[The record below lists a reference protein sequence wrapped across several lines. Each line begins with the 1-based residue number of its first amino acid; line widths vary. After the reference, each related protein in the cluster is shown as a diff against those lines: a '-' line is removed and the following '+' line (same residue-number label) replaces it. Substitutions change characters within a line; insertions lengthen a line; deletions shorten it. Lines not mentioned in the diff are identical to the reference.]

1 MTRHLAPIHAVP
13 LDVADPRPRAL
24 DPIGPRH
31 TPPDE
36 PGHKDTLLRL
46 ALWLADVAA
55 EAVLAATAPA
65 AAAARR
71 TGRADESPIAEP
83 AP

>member
-24 DPIGPRH
+24 DPTGPRH

-55 EAVLAATAPA
+55 EAMLTA
-65 AAAARR
+65 AAPRSAAPRLR
-71 TGRADESPIAEP
+71 GEADEPPVVEP
-83 AP
+83 AR

>member
-1 MTRHLAPIHAVP
+1 MAAT
-13 LDVADPRPRAL
+13 
-24 DPIGPRH
+24 
-31 TPPDE
+31 DE
-36 PGHKDTLLRL
+36 DTLLRL

-55 EAVLAATAPA
+55 ETTLAATAPA

>member
-24 DPIGPRH
+24 DSTGPRH

-46 ALWLADVAA
+46 TLWLADVAT

-65 AAAARR
+65 AAATRR
-71 TGRADESPIAEP
+71 TGRADEPPVMEP
-83 AP
+83 AL

>member
-13 LDVADPRPRAL
+13 LDVADPRPRGL
-24 DPIGPRH
+24 DPTGPRH

-46 ALWLADVAA
+46 ALWLADVAT
-55 EAVLAATAPA
+55 EAAVAAAAAP

>member
-1 MTRHLAPIHAVP
+1 MTRHLALIHAVP

-24 DPIGPRH
+24 DPTGPRH

-46 ALWLADVAA
+46 TLWLADVAT
-55 EAVLAATAPA
+55 EAVLAATAPGLA
-65 AAAARR
+65 TPRYA
-71 TGRADESPIAEP
+71 GKADDPPIGGS